1 MPSEKF
7 EILKERNLFEKKKKY
22 FQTSKRKTKFKN
34 KRLIFI
40 HNIRTVKFCKE
51 KEIRNGIFNEKFE
64 RKTVFNQNN
73 T

>member
-34 KRLIFI
+34 KRL
-40 HNIRTVKFCKE
+40 H
-51 KEIRNGIFNEKFE
+51 
-64 RKTVFNQNN
+64 
-73 T
+73 